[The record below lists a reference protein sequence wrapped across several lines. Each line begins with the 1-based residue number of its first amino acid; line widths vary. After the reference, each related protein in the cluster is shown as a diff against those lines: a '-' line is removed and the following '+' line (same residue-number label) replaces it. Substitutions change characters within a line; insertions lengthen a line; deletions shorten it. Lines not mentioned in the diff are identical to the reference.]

1 MHCLKVLLEII
12 ADAIEIRISNYQE
25 RTIMKKNVF
34 ESDRKLSKKIKWI
47 LAFCLF
53 IVTAILINYLRL
65 LLPQLFDTT
74 VEKLAYV
81 LASVLVYLLFLFFIW
96 INLIWMLVK
105 QQIFTRF
112 LFLSA
117 KILCIIMILI
127 AFLLPHSSGYR
138 SFESGVLTDTDHA
151 LFDLSYLLKGIV
163 FLSLSILFENGWKY
177 QFEVEEETV

>member
-1 MHCLKVLLEII
+1 ME
-12 ADAIEIRISNYQE
+12 
-25 RTIMKKNVF
+25 KNFF

-65 LLPQLFDTT
+65 IIPQLFDPT
-74 VEKLAYV
+74 VEKLAYAT
-81 LASVLVYLLFLFFIW
+81 ASVMAYLLFLFFIW

-105 QQIFTRF
+105 QQIFTKF
-112 LFLSA
+112 LFLST
-117 KILCIIMILI
+117 KILCFIMILI
-127 AFLLPHSSGYR
+127 AFILPHSYGYR

-163 FLSLSILFENGWKY
+163 FLSLTILFENGWKY
-177 QFEVEEETV
+177 QVEVEEETV